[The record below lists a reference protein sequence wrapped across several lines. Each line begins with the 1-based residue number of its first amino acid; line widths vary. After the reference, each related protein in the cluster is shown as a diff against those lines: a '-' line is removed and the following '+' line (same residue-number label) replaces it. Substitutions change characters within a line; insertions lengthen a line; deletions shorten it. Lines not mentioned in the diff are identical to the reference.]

1 MSFGGVNTL
10 QQYSNDFGLGHN
22 GVKISLNYFDGIP
35 EPSLLNALESNELK
49 LIFKSLLKRDETTKE
64 RACTDL
70 LKLLQDFE
78 NNEYFFDSDI
88 FTLCWS
94 QVYAK
99 LLMSESKNIRSQSH
113 QITTSLIRLLNKRI
127 AKFLKDL
134 IPLLLMG
141 TCDTDASVSKSCKS
155 YVSQSFNNDPQKIHT
170 LWKVFHEQIL
180 QLVREAVVIEN
191 EGTLS
196 DERYVNKENSQ
207 LRYHRLMTSAVC
219 LLNQLIKLNSDTM
232 DEHKS
237 TYRAIFKEE
246 RLWKLFNLKDTH
258 NLKTYTAVLELLR
271 TLYSVGYMGA
281 HKETFKLASKP
292 FFKSLAQVSTR
303 NVLKVSPIVPAI
315 VKVLTDLDCYKDGR
329 IWSYEKNSLEN
340 LQSFLAV
347 TSTATSPGYYN
358 AIFDLYERTSA
369 HELLDYENDW
379 FPIWR
384 KSVESLNGKLVLGR
398 FGGECLAECWT
409 CYQKFTQKG
418 QIDQDLV
425 SSDVLSTLNN
435 GRSLSRLPDL
445 NRALS
450 NALPAEFLVSKIKE
464 IITSSQE
471 QKGKPHYLENLLE
484 LLSETSNNES
494 ALHDLFEF
502 LFNSLSNESE
512 NFTEQRMEELKIYR
526 FFINTKL
533 LFLTDEISKFIYE
546 LPAWIDEKS
555 YDLLSSIV
563 VDFSNSVFFQKT
575 EDPVTLLE
583 DFFLASSNVNVSKK
597 QIATVLA
604 KINGDAFQKI
614 SNTDYVKNFVQGY
627 IESYQFD
634 DNGDLFKS
642 RLVTKETIVPFYV
655 SAQQGRKLAEFCNH
669 LSHLDPE
676 TRRILF
682 EHTDI
687 LPSSLFTLS
696 KETSQKLFDIVLP
709 YAKENDRV
717 AEAIARA
724 LVEHVSQKLSDQ
736 SESECLHY
744 AVTLLE
750 ANSSVI
756 HILSPRDKFKLFG
769 NALPFIDYRFALV
782 NGLQLNMHLLDLSS
796 NQLELSKLERF
807 INYCF
812 FLDSLLQRISVSV
825 SDEDLVFCSMV
836 SELAGDFNCISSKP
850 NDSFY
855 DFKNTLFKA
864 GATFDFAR
872 MVEQLI
878 GKTTNEES
886 KIISTLKSES
896 TYPSVTLY
904 KYRILHKILLNEVEL
919 ISQASFNNCVRPIE
933 LFVTSVVRSKDEN
946 ASAYFLAS
954 IILSSLQKFA
964 NSEPLSKLRTVLAS
978 ECIGTGATD
987 VIKKTHK
994 SIILLDNLLNFETN
1008 STEGV
1013 VPIAGQR
1020 MNMVLNSVSKW
1031 LDSDLAYE
1039 QEFSNTRLS
1048 LLKFATSLLKF
1059 PAVKD
1064 QLSMIFEI
1072 SARLLTDSLS
1082 MCQLDETPFLLEL
1095 RLYSVN
1101 LYLQLSK
1108 FDKTL
1113 WSSENVEE
1121 MNSSLIELSFLEY
1134 AGEENN
1140 QVSSVFYRTFDKALG
1155 TLPLKSLAPYFDQFF
1170 ESILNT
1176 DNERFINRLRLQ
1188 VHFLTQLIFEKQ
1200 QEAVIE
1206 YEFSRQQQDKSK
1218 DDDNEE
1224 DTAYQKSFEIP
1235 QNLLSKLNDEIPEDY
1250 LEYENQYGFLKYL
1263 WYWGITLS
1271 YFHELSYNLRQLY
1284 IDQLKKQDL
1293 LTKVLDFLA
1302 DQIDLQDTKFW
1313 TDAGSQV
1320 ILDYDITENGF
1331 SPYKHDIFIEC
1342 KQLLGHFMYDIF
1354 NNIGSLSSSWWLN
1367 IKDKSLQLKI
1377 EKFVSQF
1384 ISPISINH
1392 ELEDV
1397 ETKIERLAAKDDS
1410 LTIRINK
1417 VTNEVKAS
1425 YLIDEQKLE
1434 LSFRLPSHYPLTNV
1448 QVIGVSRVGISE
1460 QKWKQWIMSTQR
1472 VITGMNGSVADSLE
1486 LFTKNVNLQFSGFEE
1501 CAICYSILH
1510 AVDRKLPTKT
1520 CPTCNNKF
1528 HGSCLYKWF
1537 RSSGNNTC
1545 PLCRGEIPFRR

>member
-1 MSFGGVNTL
+1 MSFGGINTL
-10 QQYSNDFGLGHN
+10 QQYSSDFGLGHN

-49 LIFKSLLKRDETTKE
+49 LIFKSLLKRDEVTKE

-70 LKLLQDFE
+70 LKLIQDFQ
-78 NNEYFFDSDI
+78 NNEYSDI
-88 FTLCWS
+88 FSLCWS

-155 YVSQSFNNDPQKIHT
+155 CLSQSFNNDPQKIHT
-170 LWKVFHEQIL
+170 LWTVFHEQIL
-180 QLVREAVVIEN
+180 RLAKEAIVIEN

-196 DERYVNKENSQ
+196 DERYVSKENSQ
-207 LRYHRLMTSAVC
+207 LRYHRVMTSAVS
-219 LLNQLIKLNSDTM
+219 LLNQLIKLNSNSM

-246 RLWKLFNLKDTH
+246 SLWKLFNLKDTH
-258 NLKTYTAVLELLR
+258 NLRTYAAVLDLLQI
-271 TLYSVGYMGA
+271 LYSVNYITA
-281 HKETFKLASKP
+281 HKETFKLASKS
-292 FFKSLAQVSTR
+292 FFKSLAQITPK
-303 NVLKVSPIVPAI
+303 NVLKVSHIVPVI
-315 VKVLTDLDCYKDGR
+315 VRVLTDLDGYKDGR
-329 IWSYEKNSLEN
+329 VWSYEKSSVEK

-347 TSTATSPGYYN
+347 SCIATSPGYYK
-358 AIFDLYERTSA
+358 AIFDLYERTST
-369 HELLDYENDW
+369 HELLDYEKDW

-409 CYQKFTQKG
+409 YYQKFSQKG
-418 QIDQDLV
+418 QLDQNLV
-425 SSDVLSTLNN
+425 RSDVLSTLNN
-435 GRSLSRLPDL
+435 GKSLSRLPDL
-445 NRALS
+445 KIALS
-450 NALPAEFLVSKIKE
+450 GALPAEFLASKIKE
-464 IITSSQE
+464 IIVSPQE
-471 QKGKPHYLENLLE
+471 QKGKPHYLENLLQ
-484 LLSETSNNES
+484 LLSETSSNES

-502 LFNSLSNESE
+502 LFHSLSNETE
-512 NFTEQRMEELKIYR
+512 NFTEQRKDELKSYK

-533 LFLTDEISKFIYE
+533 EFLSDEISKFIYE
-546 LPAWIDEKS
+546 LPTWIDEKS

-563 VDFSNSVFFQKT
+563 VDFSNSVFFEKT

-583 DFFLASSNVNVSKK
+583 DFFLASSNANVPKK
-597 QIATVLA
+597 QIAKVFA
-604 KINGDAFQKI
+604 KINDNAFQKI
-614 SNTDYVKNFVQGY
+614 SGADYVKDFVQDY
-627 IESYQFD
+627 IKSYQYD
-634 DNGDLFKS
+634 DDGDLFKS
-642 RLVTKETIVPFYV
+642 RFITKETIVPFYV
-655 SAQQGRKLAEFCNH
+655 SAQQDKRLAEFCKH
-669 LSHLDPE
+669 ISHLNPE
-676 TRRILF
+676 ARNILF

-687 LPSSLFTLS
+687 FSSSLFTLS
-696 KETSQKLFDIVLP
+696 KENSQNLFDIALP
-709 YAKENDRV
+709 YAKESDKV
-717 AEAIARA
+717 AETIAKT
-724 LVEHVSQKLSDQ
+724 LVEHASQKLPDGFGND
-736 SESECLHY
+736 CLLY
-744 AVTLLE
+744 ALKLLE

-756 HILSPRDKFKLFG
+756 RIFSPQDKFEFFG
-769 NALPFIDYRFALV
+769 KSLPFIDYRFALV
-782 NGLQLNMHLLDLSS
+782 NGLGLNMHLMDLSTE
-796 NQLELSKLERF
+796 QLELSKLERF
-807 INYCF
+807 INYTF
-812 FLDSLLQRISVSV
+812 FLDSLLERLPGLV
-825 SDEDLVFCSMV
+825 SDDDVIFCSMV
-836 SELAGDFNCISSKP
+836 SELAGDFNCISPNP

-864 GATFDFAR
+864 GTKFDFAKL
-872 MVEQLI
+872 VEQLVE
-878 GKTTNEES
+878 KTPNEES
-886 KIISTLKSES
+886 NMISTLKAES
-896 TYPSVTLY
+896 AYPSVILY

-919 ISQASFNNCVRPIE
+919 VSQASFNNCVRPIE
-933 LFVTSVVRSKDEN
+933 SFVTSVVRGKDEN
-946 ASAYFLAS
+946 SNAYFLAS
-954 IILSSLQKFA
+954 VILSSLQKFGS
-964 NSEPLSKLRTVLAS
+964 SESFLKLRTVLAS
-978 ECIGTGATD
+978 ECIGAGATD

-994 SIILLDNLLNFETN
+994 SIILLDNLLDFETESN
-1008 STEGV
+1008 EGV
-1013 VPIAGQR
+1013 IPIALQR
-1020 MNMVLNSVSKW
+1020 MNMVLNSMNKW

-1039 QEFSNTRLS
+1039 REFSATRLS
-1048 LLKFATSLLKF
+1048 LLKFLTSSLKF
-1059 PAVKD
+1059 PAVKE
-1064 QLSMIFEI
+1064 QLTTIFEI
-1072 SARLLTDSLS
+1072 SRRLLADSLS
-1082 MCQLDETPFLLEL
+1082 MCQLEETPFLLEL

-1113 WSSENVEE
+1113 WTSEDDEE
-1121 MNSSLIELSFLEY
+1121 TNNSLIELCFLEFT
-1134 AGEENN
+1134 GEENN
-1140 QVSSVFYRTFDKALG
+1140 QVSSVFYRTFDKALN

-1176 DNERFINRLRLQ
+1176 DKDKFINRLRLQ
-1188 VHFLTQLIFEKQ
+1188 VHALTKLIFERQ

-1224 DTAYQKSFEIP
+1224 DTAYQQSFKIP
-1235 QNLLSKLNDEIPEDY
+1235 QSLLSKLNDDIPEDY

-1271 YFHELSYNLRQLY
+1271 YFHDVSYNLRQLY
-1284 IDQLKKQDL
+1284 IDQLRREDL

-1313 TDAGSQV
+1313 ADAGSQV
-1320 ILDYDITENGF
+1320 ILNYEITENGY
-1331 SPYKHDIFIEC
+1331 SPYKHDVFVEC
-1342 KQLLGHFMYDIF
+1342 KQLLGHFMYDLF

-1377 EKFVSQF
+1377 EKFVSNF

-1397 ETKIERLAAKDDS
+1397 ESKIERLTAKDDS
-1410 LTIRINK
+1410 LTIKINK

-1434 LSFRLPSHYPLTNV
+1434 LSFKLPSHYPLTNV

>member
-70 LKLLQDFE
+70 FKMIQDFQ
-78 NNEYFFDSDI
+78 NNEYLFDSDI
-88 FTLCWS
+88 FSLCWS

-99 LLMSESKNIRSQSH
+99 LLMSESKNIRAQSH
-113 QITTSLIRLLNKRI
+113 QITTSLIRFLNKRI
-127 AKFLKDL
+127 TKFLKDL

-141 TCDTDASVSKSCKS
+141 TCDADVSVSKSCKI
-155 YVSQSFNNDPQKIHT
+155 YLFQSFNNDPQKIHT
-170 LWKVFHEQIL
+170 LWIGFHEQIL
-180 QLVREAVVIEN
+180 QLVREAIVIEN

-207 LRYHRLMTSAVC
+207 LRYHRVMTSGVC
-219 LLNQLIKLNSDTM
+219 LLNQLIKLNSHTM

-237 TYRAIFKEE
+237 TYRAILKEE
-246 RLWKLFNLKDTH
+246 SLWELFNLSDTQ
-258 NLKTYTAVLELLR
+258 NLKTYTAVLELLQ
-271 TLYSVGYMGA
+271 TLYTVGYMSA

-292 FFKSLAQVSTR
+292 FFKSLGQVSTR
-303 NVLKVSPIVPAI
+303 NVLKVSPVVPTI
-315 VKVLTDLDCYKDGR
+315 VKVLTDLDHYKEGR
-329 IWSYEKNSLEN
+329 VWSYEKTSVEKL
-340 LQSFLAV
+340 LSFLAV
-347 TSTATSPGYYN
+347 TSTATSPGYYK
-358 AIFDLYERTSA
+358 AIFDLYERTST
-369 HELLDYENDW
+369 HELLNYERDW

-398 FGGECLAECWT
+398 FGAECLAECWT
-409 CYQKFTQKG
+409 YYQKFSQKG
-418 QIDQDLV
+418 KLNQDLV
-425 SSDVLSTLNN
+425 RSDVLSTLDN
-435 GRSLSRLPDL
+435 GKSLSRLPDL
-445 NRALS
+445 KKALS
-450 NALPAEFLVSKIKE
+450 NSIPAEVLASKVKE
-464 IITSSQE
+464 IVSFSQE
-471 QKGKPHYLENLLE
+471 QTGKPYYLENLLE
-484 LLSETSNNES
+484 ILSETSDNES
-494 ALHDLFEF
+494 ALHDLFGF
-502 LFNSLSNESE
+502 LSHSLSNESGS
-512 NFTEQRMEELKIYR
+512 FTEQQMTKLKIYR
-526 FFINTKL
+526 FFINTNL
-533 LFLTDEISKFIYE
+533 SFLTSEILKFIYE
-546 LPAWIDEKS
+546 LPTWIDEKS
-555 YDLLSSIV
+555 YNILSSIIV
-563 VDFSNSVFFQKT
+563 EFSNSVFSKNT
-575 EDPVTLLE
+575 EGCVTLLE
-583 DFFLASSNVNVSKK
+583 DFFLASSNANVSKK

-604 KINGDAFQKI
+604 KINGESFQKL
-614 SNTDYVKNFVQGY
+614 SGTHYVQDFVQDY
-627 IESYQFD
+627 ITSYEYD
-634 DNGDLFKS
+634 DNGELFKS
-642 RLVTKETIVPFYV
+642 CLVTKETIVPFYV
-655 SAQQGRKLAEFCNH
+655 SAQQSKRLVEFC
-669 LSHLDPE
+669 SYIPHLDPE
-676 TRRILF
+676 VRGALL

-687 LPSSLFTLS
+687 LASSLFTLS
-696 KETSQKLFDIVLP
+696 KETSQQLFDVALP
-709 YAKENDRV
+709 YAKENDKV

-724 LVEHVSQKLSDQ
+724 LVKHVSQKLTDG

-750 ANSSVI
+750 TNSSVI
-756 HILSPRDKFKLFG
+756 HIFSPQDKFEFFG

-782 NGLQLNMHLLDLSS
+782 NGLQLNIHLLGISS
-796 NQLELSKLERF
+796 RQLELSKLEKF
-807 INYCF
+807 ITYCF
-812 FLDSLLQRISVSV
+812 FSDSLLRRLSVPV
-825 SDEDLVFCSMV
+825 SDEDMVFCSMV
-836 SELAGDFNCISSKP
+836 SELAGDFNCLSPNP

-864 GATFDFAR
+864 DIKFDFAKL
-872 MVEQLI
+872 VGQLVGEVPDEDSNI
-878 GKTTNEES
+878 VS
-886 KIISTLKSES
+886 ILKSES
-896 TYPSVTLY
+896 TYPSVIFY
-904 KYRILHKILLNEVEL
+904 KYRILHKILLNEADL
-919 ISQASFNNCVRPIE
+919 ISHTSFNNYVLPIE
-933 LFVTSVVRSKDEN
+933 KFVTSLLRSKEEN
-946 ASAYFLAS
+946 SSAYFLAS
-954 IILSSLQKFA
+954 VILSSLQKFGK
-964 NSEPLSKLRTVLAS
+964 SEVLLKLRTVLAS
-978 ECIGTGATD
+978 ECIGVGATD

-994 SIILLDNLLNFETN
+994 SIILLNNLLDFGIDAID
-1008 STEGV
+1008 GV
-1013 VPIAGQR
+1013 MPIAGQR
-1020 MNMVLNSVSKW
+1020 MNMILNSINKW

-1039 QEFSNTRLS
+1039 LEFIGTRLS
-1048 LLKFATSLLKF
+1048 LLKFVTSLLKF
-1059 PAVKD
+1059 PAVRD

-1072 SARLLTDSLS
+1072 STRLLTDSLS
-1082 MCQLDETPFLLEL
+1082 MCQLEETPFLLEL

-1101 LYLQLSK
+1101 LYLQLSN
-1108 FDKTL
+1108 FDKAL
-1113 WSSENVEE
+1113 WISENVEE
-1121 MNSSLIELSFLEY
+1121 INSSLVELSFLEFI
-1134 AGEENN
+1134 GEENN
-1140 QVSSVFYRTFDKALG
+1140 QVSSVFYRALDKAFS
-1155 TLPLKSLAPYFDQFF
+1155 TLQPKCLVPYFDQFF

-1176 DNERFINRLRLQ
+1176 KHDKFINRLRLQ
-1188 VHFLTQLIFEKQ
+1188 VHVLTQLIFEKQ

-1206 YEFSRQQQDKSK
+1206 YEFSRQQDGSK

-1224 DTAYQKSFEIP
+1224 DVTYQQSFKIP
-1235 QNLLSKLNDEIPEDY
+1235 QNLLSRLENNIPEEY
-1250 LEYENQYGFLKYL
+1250 LEYENQYEFLKYL

-1284 IDQLKKQDL
+1284 IDQLRKQNL

-1320 ILDYDITENGF
+1320 ILNYDITRNGY

-1342 KQLLGHFMYDIF
+1342 KQLLGHFMYEIF

-1397 ETKIERLAAKDDS
+1397 ESKIERLTAKDDS

-1434 LSFRLPSHYPLTNV
+1434 LSFKLPSHYPLTNV

-1486 LFTKNVNLQFSGFEE
+1486 LFTKNVHLQFSGFEE